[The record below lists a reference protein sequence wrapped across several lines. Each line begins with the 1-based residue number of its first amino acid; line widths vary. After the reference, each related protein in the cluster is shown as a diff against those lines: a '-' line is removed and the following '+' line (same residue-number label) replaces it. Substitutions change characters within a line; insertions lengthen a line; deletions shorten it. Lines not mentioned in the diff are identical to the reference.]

1 MFDYIKGEL
10 TAKYQNKKTCYF
22 TVANSDIGYLLE
34 VSSKDYF
41 QKNVNENVK
50 IFTVLIHREDSMNLC
65 GFLNKEARDIF
76 NILVSVSGVGSK
88 MALCLLNEF
97 EVSDLIYFVINE
109 NSKELTRA
117 KGVGVKLAQKII
129 LELKDKLINLDT
141 TIQTVKSVD
150 MPDGTE
156 DIQNILI
163 SLGYGEEEI
172 SKAINQAISTGKK
185 VKDNEDF
192 LRATLQILS
201 V

>member
-10 TAKYQNKKTCYF
+10 TAKYQNQKACYF
-22 TVANSDIGYLLE
+22 TVENSGIGYLLE
-34 VSSKDYF
+34 VNSKDYS
-41 QKNVNENVK
+41 KKSVNDNVK

-65 GFLNKEARDIF
+65 GFLSKEARDIF

-117 KGVGVKLAQKII
+117 KGVGAKLAQKII
-129 LELKDKLINLDT
+129 LELKDKLINLNP
-141 TIQTVKSVD
+141 TIQSSKTVD

-163 SLGYGEEEI
+163 SLGYSEEEI
-172 SKAINQAISTGKK
+172 SKAINQAISTGKN
-185 VKDNEDF
+185 VNDNEEF

-201 V
+201 A

>member
-22 TVANSDIGYLLE
+22 TVENSGIGYLFE

-41 QKNVNENVK
+41 KKNVNENVK

-201 V
+201 A

>member
-41 QKNVNENVK
+41 KKNVNENVK

>member
-22 TVANSDIGYLLE
+22 TVENSGIGYLLE

-41 QKNVNENVK
+41 KKNVNENVK

-201 V
+201 A